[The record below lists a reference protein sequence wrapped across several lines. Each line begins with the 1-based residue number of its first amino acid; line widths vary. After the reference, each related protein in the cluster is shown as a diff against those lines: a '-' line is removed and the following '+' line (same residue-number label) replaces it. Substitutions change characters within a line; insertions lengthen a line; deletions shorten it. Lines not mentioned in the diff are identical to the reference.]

1 MRSKL
6 MEKIKSIKCDE
17 CGHEISKS
25 DALEYEYCTE
35 CEECLD
41 IPDEWYEELS

>member
-1 MRSKL
+1 

-41 IPDEWYEELS
+41 IPDEWYEELN